1 MEPNEQSGQFDLL
14 KQRRFLP
21 FFMTQFLGAFND
33 NLFKNALIILITFH
47 LASSFEIHVLVN
59 ISAGLFIVPFFLFSA
74 TAGQLAD
81 KFDKAALMRHVKTA
95 EIIIMLLG
103 AVGMYFKDIPLLL
116 TVLFLMGTQSTFFG
130 PAKYGILPQ
139 HLSAQELVGG
149 NGMVETGTF
158 LAILLGTLFGGML
171 IGLDELGRHVAS
183 VSIVIVAFIG
193 RWCSRFIPAAP
204 PPDPTLKIS
213 FNIATETIRIVKFAV
228 HNHTVFLSILGISWF
243 WFYGSVFLTQF
254 PSYTKLTLGG
264 DGTVATLLLT
274 FFSIGI
280 GAGSL
285 LCEKLSA
292 RHIEPGLVPVGA
304 FGMTIFA
311 VDLAFAHT
319 TFTGTHLLDA
329 QTFVANAA
337 NWRVLIDLGLISM
350 FSGFYIVP
358 LYAIVQN
365 RSEPRHRSRIIAGN
379 NIINAAFMVIAALM
393 SIGLLKAGLTIPQ
406 LFLVVALMNAA
417 VAVFIFTEVPEF
429 MMRMI
434 IWLLVHSIY
443 RVERR
448 NLHHIPLTGPGLLV
462 SNHVSFVDAL
472 IISAASPRP
481 IRFVMDHQIFN
492 FPILNFVFRTARAIP
507 IASARQDPS
516 ILKNAYDAIAEAL
529 RRGELVCIFP
539 EGEITKTGEINSFK
553 KGVEHIIRRTPVI
566 VIPLALR
573 GVWGTFFSREG
584 GRAMSGWPTRLW
596 SKIVIASGA
605 PLAPEA
611 VSAPRLQDVVSDLRG
626 AWR

>member
-1 MEPNEQSGQFDLL
+1 MKPIEQSSQFDLL

-47 LASSFEIHVLVN
+47 LTSSLEIHVLVN
-59 ISAGLFIVPFFLFSA
+59 ISAGLFILPFFLFSA

-81 KFDKAALMRHVKTA
+81 KFDKAVLMRHVKTV
-95 EIIIMLLG
+95 EILIMLLG
-103 AVGMYFKDIPLLL
+103 ALGVYFQNIPLLL
-116 TVLFLMGTQSTFFG
+116 SVLFLMGTQSTFFG

-139 HLSAQELVGG
+139 HLNEQELTGG
-149 NGMVETGTF
+149 NGLVETGTF
-158 LAILLGTLFGGML
+158 LAILLGTLFGGVL
-171 IGLDELGRHVAS
+171 VGLSDIGRHVVS
-183 VSIVIVAFIG
+183 VFIVVVAVIG
-193 RWCSRFIPAAP
+193 RWCSHFIPIAP
-204 PPDPTLKIS
+204 PPDPELKVN
-213 FNIATETIRIVKFAV
+213 FNIVTESVRIVKFTV

-254 PSYTKLTLGG
+254 PSYTKSTLGG

-292 RHIEPGLVPVGA
+292 RRIEPGLVPLGA

-311 VDLAFAHT
+311 IDLAFAHSAV
-319 TFTGTHLLDA
+319 TGTPLLSA
-329 QTFVANAA
+329 QMFLANAA
-337 NWRVLIDLGLISM
+337 NWRVLLDLGFISM

-393 SIGLLKAGLTIPQ
+393 SIGLLKAGLNIPQ
-406 LFLVVALMNAA
+406 LFL
-417 VAVFIFTEVPEF
+417 
-429 MMRMI
+429 RMI
-434 IWLLVHSIY
+434 MWLLVHSIY
-443 RVERR
+443 RIVRR
-448 NLHHIPLTGPGLLV
+448 DLHHIPVTGPALLV

-492 FPILNFVFRTARAIP
+492 LPVLNFVFRTARAIP

-516 ILKNAYDAIAEAL
+516 ILESAYDSIADAL
-529 RRGELVCIFP
+529 RGGELVCIFP

-553 KGVEHIIRRTPVI
+553 RGVEHIVRRTPVT
-566 VIPLALR
+566 VVPLALQ
-573 GVWGTFFSREG
+573 GVWGTFFSRKG
-584 GRAMSGWPTRLW
+584 GRAMATWPTRLW
-596 SKIVIASGA
+596 SKIVVASGA

-611 VSAPRLQDVVSDLRG
+611 VSAPGLQDIVTDLRG

>member
-1 MEPNEQSGQFDLL
+1 VKPIEQSSQFDLL
-14 KQRRFLP
+14 RQRRFLP

-33 NLFKNALIILITFH
+33 NLFKNALIILITFN
-47 LASSFEIHVLVN
+47 LASSLEIHVLVN
-59 ISAGLFIVPFFLFSA
+59 ISAGLFILPFFVFSA

-81 KFDKAALMRHVKTA
+81 KFDKAVLMRHVKTA
-95 EIIIMLLG
+95 EIIVMLLG
-103 AVGMYFKDIPLLL
+103 AVGLYFKNVPLLL
-116 TVLFLMGTQSTFFG
+116 SVLFLMGTQSTFFG
-130 PAKYGILPQ
+130 PSKYGILPQ
-139 HLSAQELVGG
+139 HLNEQELIGG
-149 NGMVETGTF
+149 NGLVETGTF
-158 LAILLGTLFGGML
+158 LAILLGTLFGGL
-171 IGLDELGRHVAS
+171 LVGLSDVGRHVAS
-183 VSIVIVAFIG
+183 VVIVIVAVIG
-193 RWCSRFIPAAP
+193 RWCSHFIPTAP
-204 PPDPTLKIS
+204 PPDPELNFN
-213 FNIATETIRIVKFAV
+213 FNIGVETARIVKFTV
-228 HNHTVFLSILGISWF
+228 RNHTVFLSILGISWF
-243 WFYGSVFLTQF
+243 WFFGSVFLTQF
-254 PSYTKLTLGG
+254 PSYTKLTLVG

-292 RHIEPGLVPVGA
+292 RHIEPGLVPLGA
-304 FGMTIFA
+304 FGMTVFA

-319 TFTGTHLLDA
+319 TSTGTQLLNA
-329 QTFVANAA
+329 QMFLANAA
-337 NWRVLIDLGLISM
+337 NWRVLMDLGLISL

-358 LYAIVQN
+358 LYAIVQH

-434 IWLLVHSIY
+434 MWLLVHSIY
-443 RVERR
+443 RVERQD
-448 NLHHIPLTGPGLLV
+448 LHHIPLAGPALLV

-492 FPILNFVFRTARAIP
+492 LPVLNFVFRTAQAIP
-507 IASARQDPS
+507 IAPGQRDSS
-516 ILKNAYDAIAEAL
+516 ILESAYDSIAEAL

-539 EGEITKTGEINSFK
+539 EGEITKTGDINSFK
-553 KGVEHIIRRTPVI
+553 KGVEHIVRRTPVN
-566 VIPLALR
+566 VVPLALR
-573 GVWGTFFSREG
+573 GVWGTFFSRKG

-596 SKIVIASGA
+596 SKIVIAGGA

-611 VSAPRLQDVVSDLRG
+611 VSATQLQDIVTDLRG
-626 AWR
+626 SRR